1 MKIDEKI
8 YRIIENVQD
17 KLNIDYIREIYW
29 RDKDEY
35 KGYIEADT
43 LLDMVEELM
52 YALEQKEEEY
62 ERLEDDIDAYYNPK
76 SPYEIYAIDED
87 QFH

>member
-1 MKIDEKI
+1 MIIDEKV
-8 YRIIENVQD
+8 YKIIEQIQ
-17 KLNIDYIREIYW
+17 KKTGIDYIREIYW

-35 KGYIEADT
+35 KGFIEADA
-43 LLDMVEELM
+43 LLDMAEELM
-52 YALEQKEEEY
+52 GMLEEKEEEY

-76 SPYEIYAIDED
+76 SPYEIYAINED